1 MSISSF
7 TSRAYVLHARPWRET
22 SLLIDWFTE
31 SHGRITAKLQGAR
44 QTGRRAKGRPMP
56 FQRLDVQLSGR
67 GEILTVASIDLL
79 EPPRILPGQALAAGF
94 YCNELLI
101 RAVHRGEALPEL
113 FDAYAHTLSALANTS
128 GQRSESLPL
137 TIRAFEREL
146 LDALGVSFDWS
157 CLTDSGVLL
166 EPDVQYRVSPEWGI
180 AAEDDELQNGGHSM
194 RVPGRVLLA
203 IGADEALG
211 EPGDRRMARDLMRW
225 LLADHVGPRP
235 FQSRQLWRALDASP
249 VPSASDEKNLQ

>member
-1 MSISSF
+1 MSLLSF

-31 SHGRITAKLQGAR
+31 SHGRVTAKLQGAR

-56 FQRLDVQLSGR
+56 FQRLDVQLNGR

-113 FDAYAHTLSALANTS
+113 FDAYAHTLGALADAT
-128 GQRSESLPL
+128 GQRSESLAL
-137 TIRAFEREL
+137 TIRSFEREL

-157 CLTDSGVLL
+157 CLTDTGMLL
-166 EPDVQYRVSPEWGI
+166 EPDAQYRVSPEWGI
-180 AAEDDELQNGGHSM
+180 AAENNDALNGGHSM

-203 IGADEALG
+203 IGADELLDDPA
-211 EPGDRRMARDLMRW
+211 DRRMARDLMRW
-225 LLADHVGPRP
+225 LLVDHVGSRP
-235 FQSRQLWRALDASP
+235 FQSRQLWRALDTVPAS
-249 VPSASDEKNLQ
+249 SSGDEKNLQ